1 MPYLKYKTGPISVWA
16 KLGVADEYGYYG
28 FSIMGKNSPV
38 TRLGITAGLNVSY

>member
-28 FSIMGKNSPV
+28 FSIMGKNSP
-38 TRLGITAGLNVSY
+38 LLQGLELPLV